1 MNAIIDYNILE
12 NSNNEYYDA
21 YIHDIDENNVQ
32 STLNVFREY
41 ESVLPHEE
49 VEANPEKYID
59 YKGSLLLPWEVEEVN
74 TRKGGSSSSDD
85 LDKMQKEI
93 DELKELLEKQS
104 KLLEELTNNKK

>member
-41 ESVLPHEE
+41 EKVLSHEE
-49 VEANPEKYID
+49 VEDNPRQYVD
-59 YKGSLLLPWEVEEVN
+59 YKGSLLLPWEEVSD
-74 TRKGGSSSSDD
+74 RKGGSSSSDD

>member
-21 YIHDIDENNVQ
+21 YIHDIDENDVQ

-41 ESVLPHEE
+41 EKVLSHEE
-49 VEANPEKYID
+49 IEANPERYVD
-59 YKGSLLLPWEVEEVN
+59 YKGSLPLPWEEVN
-74 TRKGGSSSSDD
+74 DRKGGSSSNDD

-93 DELKELLEKQS
+93 GELKELLEKQS
-104 KLLEELTNNKK
+104 KLLEELTNSKK